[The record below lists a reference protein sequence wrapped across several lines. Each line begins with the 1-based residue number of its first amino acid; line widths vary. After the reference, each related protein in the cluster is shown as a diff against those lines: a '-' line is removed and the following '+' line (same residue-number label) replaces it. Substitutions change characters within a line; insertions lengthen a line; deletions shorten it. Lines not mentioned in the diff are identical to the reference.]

1 MPAQGDKDVSM
12 KSVTVVGAGV
22 IGLSIAWRAARAG
35 WTVRIADP
43 AVGRGASHVAGGMLA
58 PLSEGWPGEEAPL
71 EFGAESLRRWPT
83 FVEDLG
89 VDGLVTARGAL
100 TVAFDAADA
109 EDLRTVAEFVSAR
122 GHQVDILSRRD
133 VRSAEP
139 SVSQSVRIGLLA
151 PAELAVDNRRV
162 VDALLTAAVDAGV
175 DVSPERVED
184 SSTVSTDQVVL
195 AAGWATTRVCPS
207 VRVRPVK
214 GEILRLR
221 ARSGSSAGP
230 SRTIRASVNGRS
242 VYLVPRHDGMVV
254 GATQY
259 ERGDDTTVTVGGV
272 RDLLADAE
280 RVFPGVADYE
290 LAEAAAGLRPMSPD
304 NVPLIGRLDART
316 VVATGHGRNGMLLAP
331 LTADAV
337 LAELD
342 GAPLP
347 EATAATLERFRS

>member
-1 MPAQGDKDVSM
+1 M

-22 IGLSIAWRAARAG
+22 IGLSIAWRAARSG
-35 WTVRIADP
+35 WAVRIADP
-43 AVGRGASHVAGGMLA
+43 ALGRGASHVAGGMLA
-58 PLSEGWPGEEAPL
+58 PLSEGWPGEDGPL

-83 FVEDLG
+83 FVTDLG

-122 GHQVDILSRRD
+122 GHQVDLLSRRD

-139 SVSQSVRIGLLA
+139 SVSHSVRLGLLA
-151 PAELAVDNRRV
+151 PSELAVDNRRV
-162 VDALLTAAVDAGV
+162 IDALLAAAVAAGV
-175 DVSPERVED
+175 DVTED
-184 SSTVSTDQVVL
+184 RIDDTASLGSDQVVL
-195 AAGWATTRVCPS
+195 AAGWATARVCPS

-214 GEILRLR
+214 GEIVRLR
-221 ARSGSSAGP
+221 SRSGSPVGP
-230 SRTIRASVNGRS
+230 TRTVRASVNGRS
-242 VYLVPRHDGMVV
+242 VYLVPRTDGIVV

-259 ERGDDTTVTVGGV
+259 EHGDDTTVTVGGL

-280 RVFPGVADYE
+280 RVFPGVADFE
-290 LAEAAAGLRPMSPD
+290 FAEVAAGLRPTSPD
-304 NVPLIGRLDART
+304 NVPLIGRIDDRT

-342 GAPLP
+342 GSPLA
-347 EATAATLERFRS
+347 EATAASPERFSS

>member
-1 MPAQGDKDVSM
+1 M

-22 IGLSIAWRAARAG
+22 IGLSIAWRAARSG
-35 WTVRIADP
+35 WAVRIADP
-43 AVGRGASHVAGGMLA
+43 AIGRGASHVAGGMLA
-58 PLSEGWPGEEAPL
+58 PLSEGWPGEDGPL

-83 FVEDLG
+83 FVSDLG
-89 VDGLVTARGAL
+89 ADGLITARGAL

-109 EDLRTVAEFVSAR
+109 EDLRTVAEFVTAR
-122 GHQVDILSRRD
+122 GHEMEIVSRRD
-133 VRSAEP
+133 VKSLEP
-139 SVSQSVRIGLLA
+139 AVSHNVRLGLLA

-162 VDALLTAAVDAGV
+162 VAALMTAAVSAGV
-175 DVSPERVED
+175 DLTEDRVDDVSALG
-184 SSTVSTDQVVL
+184 SDQVVL
-195 AAGWATTRVCPS
+195 AAGWATARLCPS
-207 VRVRPVK
+207 VPVRPVK

-221 ARSGSSAGP
+221 ARSGSPAGP
-230 SRTIRASVNGRS
+230 TRTVRASVNGRS
-242 VYLVPRHDGMVV
+242 VYLVPRVDGLVV

-259 ERGDDTTVTVGGV
+259 EHGDDTTVTVGGV

-290 LAEAAAGLRPMSPD
+290 FSEAAAGLRPMSPD
-304 NVPLIGRLDART
+304 NVPLIGRVDART

-342 GAPLP
+342 GSALP
-347 EATAATLERFRS
+347 EATSASLERFSS